1 MQDQLLYKANIGD
14 VLKLI
19 RKQAPNP
26 ETNHF
31 YAILTGKDKETIEID
46 DGETR
51 FRYFLKE
58 LTRFFREIHFI
69 RSNQFLLKTT
79 DQEDVKLFLVD
90 EFDNIINYQAKV
102 SIKNPY
108 Y

>member
-1 MQDQLLYKANIGD
+1 MHNQLFHKAHIGD

-19 RKQAPNP
+19 RRQATTP
-26 ETNHF
+26 ETHHF

-46 DGETR
+46 DGESR

-58 LTRFFREIHFI
+58 LTNFFREIHFI

-79 DQEDVKLFLVD
+79 QQEDVLLFLVD